1 MKNIV
6 HTIFTQ
12 AVSLILLFI
21 ISILPS
27 ITQAQKA
34 GVALWNDVPAA
45 ALKDES
51 SARLIVPNK
60 ARTLRLDITS
70 MKSLLA
76 NAPAEP
82 VLGSSAE
89 GLEISLPTPDGNF
102 KRYKVWYSPIMAPE
116 LAAQYPEIRTYGGY
130 EIGNGASL
138 IRLDVTPKGF
148 HAMTYGDGTSIFI
161 DPYAVGNTQDY
172 LAYYKRDFV
181 KKEAE
186 RMTCHVNGE
195 EITIP
200 KPARGQQ
207 ESVGDCGIRHE
218 YRLALAGTGEYTTFQ
233 GGTVPLALAAM
244 NTTMNRV
251 NGVFEKDV
259 AVRMIIVANNNL
271 IIYTDATTDP
281 FTNGTPNL
289 MIGQNQ
295 TNCDAVIG
303 NGNYDIGHVFGT
315 NSGGLA
321 SLGAVCSNSIKARG
335 VTGSGAPI
343 GDPFDID
350 YVAHEIGHQFNAK
363 HTQYNNCQRNDATA
377 IEPGSASTIMGYA
390 GICSPNVQPN
400 SDDYFSTASLFE
412 MRPFV
417 ATGVVAVL
425 VM

>member
-1 MKNIV
+1 MKNLV
-6 HTIFTQ
+6 HTIFAQ
-12 AVSLILLFI
+12 AVSLILFFA
-21 ISILPS
+21 ISLLPS
-27 ITQAQKA
+27 VTLAQKA
-34 GVALWNDVPAA
+34 GIALWNDVPAA

-70 MKSLLA
+70 MKSLLS

-82 VLGSSAE
+82 VLGTSAE

-148 HAMTYGDGTSIFI
+148 HAMTYGDGASIFI

-218 YRLALAGTGEYTTFQ
+218 YRLALAGTGEYTTFH

-281 FTNGTPNL
+281 FTNGNPNQ

-295 TNCDAVIG
+295 VTCDGVIG
-303 NGNYDIGHVFGT
+303 SANYDIGHVFGT

-321 SLGAVCSNSIKARG
+321 GLGAVCSNS
-335 VTGSGAPI
+335 
-343 GDPFDID
+343 
-350 YVAHEIGHQFNAK
+350 
-363 HTQYNNCQRNDATA
+363 
-377 IEPGSASTIMGYA
+377 M
-390 GICSPNVQPN
+390 
-400 SDDYFSTASLFE
+400 
-412 MRPFV
+412 
-417 ATGVVAVL
+417 
-425 VM
+425 

>member
-200 KPARGQQ
+200 KPALGQQ

-218 YRLALAGTGEYTTFQ
+218 YRLALAGTGEYTTFH
-233 GGTVPLALAAM
+233 GGTVALALAAM

-251 NGVFEKDV
+251 NGIFEKDV

-281 FTNGTPNL
+281 FTNGNPDQ
-289 MIGQNQ
+289 MIGKIRQI
-295 TNCDAVIG
+295 A
-303 NGNYDIGHVFGT
+303 
-315 NSGGLA
+315 
-321 SLGAVCSNSIKARG
+321 
-335 VTGSGAPI
+335 
-343 GDPFDID
+343 
-350 YVAHEIGHQFNAK
+350 
-363 HTQYNNCQRNDATA
+363 
-377 IEPGSASTIMGYA
+377 
-390 GICSPNVQPN
+390 
-400 SDDYFSTASLFE
+400 
-412 MRPFV
+412 MR
-417 ATGVVAVL
+417 
-425 VM
+425 